1 MDALISSDD
10 HNADGTRKNAKLAED
25 YAAMGHSIDLINAVI
40 AGNAMA
46 NKPDRPPIVAKER
59 QDCVDRNVAHLEDMK
74 AMTDWGSEDMTATT
88 NAINAGKGYTA
99 S

>member
-1 MDALISSDD
+1 MDVLISSDD

-25 YAAMGHSIDLINAVI
+25 YAAMGDCIELINAVI
-40 AGNAMA
+40 GGTKYA
-46 NKPDRPPIVAKER
+46 NKETDFR
-59 QDCVDRNVAHLEDMK
+59 QACVDRNVAHLEDMK